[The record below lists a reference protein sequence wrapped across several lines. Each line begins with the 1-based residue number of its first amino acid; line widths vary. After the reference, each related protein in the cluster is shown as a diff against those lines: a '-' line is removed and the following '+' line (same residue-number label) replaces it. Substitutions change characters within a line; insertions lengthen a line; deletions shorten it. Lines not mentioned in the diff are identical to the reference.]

1 MSYIHILMPVKSE
14 IYYKA
19 KQKFSLLIINNIL
32 TLPNYLNIT
41 PQHQLEFISLHL
53 IHLFVL
59 LK

>member
-1 MSYIHILMPVKSE
+1 MPVKSE